1 MTLRALSSCVV
12 ESSSGL
18 PLYGTNATRDLEQ
31 QLLQQTQPHALMDLA
46 GRSVCRLA
54 RALAPHARHI
64 WIACG
69 PGNNGGDGLVAAALL
84 QTDAARLGL
93 RVTVT
98 WCSSTRPRSADA
110 QYALTKALNAG
121 VHLSEHPPEAC
132 DLAID
137 ALLGLGAQQKTK
149 QTPARDPDALATRI
163 STLRAHLRQAPLL
176 LCVDLPSGLCADTGT
191 DTLEQ
196 DIAPMRTS
204 VTPNGQAKTNQSNT
218 GAPHRSRYS
227 TIANYSMN
235 TCLRQVFT
243 LTFLTLKPGLF
254 TAQGRDEA
262 GSIWLDDLGLDSK
275 ALNIQRPSPDA
286 WLGRSDRPAA
296 HRLLRLH
303 SSHKGRFG
311 DVWIVGGQGISSHGQ
326 GMTGAAVLA
335 ARAAL
340 HAGAGRVF
348 VVPLGEP
355 VVAWDPD
362 QPELMFRTP
371 SSAFTGDFHLAGSWV
386 CGCGGG
392 DMVAA
397 HLPRLLADP
406 APLVIDADGLNAL
419 AAKPEWLLLAAE
431 RWGRAWITVLTPH
444 PLEAARL
451 LGWTTHA
458 VQSNRLL
465 AARDLAAKYQA
476 ICVLKGSGTVVSAPG
491 AVPWINNTGNARLA
505 TAGTGDVLAGM
516 VGAALAQPTVHPCT
530 TPALLMEEAMR
541 DVCSVVA
548 EHGRIADTWQAS
560 SALTA
565 STLAAAI
572 RR

>member
-1 MTLRALSSCVV
+1 MALRALSSCWA
-12 ESSSGL
+12 EGGSGL
-18 PLYGTNATRDLEQ
+18 PLYGTDATRRLEQ
-31 QLLQQTQPHALMDLA
+31 QLLQQTQPHALVALA
-46 GRSVCRLA
+46 GQSVYRLA

-84 QTDAARLGL
+84 QADAGRLGL

-98 WCSSTRPRSADA
+98 WCGGTRPPSADV
-110 QYALTKALNAG
+110 QYALNRAMNAG

-137 ALLGLGAQQKTK
+137 ALLGLGAQQQVKPT
-149 QTPARDPDALATRI
+149 QASDPEALATRI
-163 STLRAHLRQAPLL
+163 SVWRERLRQAPML

-191 DTLEQ
+191 DTLKQ
-196 DIAPMRTS
+196 SVAPMRAS
-204 VTPNGQAKTNQSNT
+204 VAQRSTTATTESNAM
-218 GAPHRSRYS
+218 APHECQFLS
-227 TIANYSMN
+227 IANSSIN
-235 TCLRQVFT
+235 TCHVCVFT

-254 TAQGRDEA
+254 TAQGRDAA
-262 GSIWLDDLGLDSK
+262 GDVWFDDLGMSAKD
-275 ALNIQRPSPDA
+275 LNIGSPLPDA
-286 WLGRSDRPAA
+286 QLGHIAPSADLSLSRM
-296 HRLLRLH
+296 H
-303 SSHKGRFG
+303 SSHKGLFG
-311 DVWIVGGQGISSHGQ
+311 DVWIVGGQGISSQ
-326 GMTGAAVLA
+326 DKGMTGAAVLA

-348 VVPLGEP
+348 VVPLGSP
-355 VVAWDPD
+355 VVAWDPA

-371 SSAFTGDFHLAGSWV
+371 DSAFSDHFHEAGSWV

-392 DMVAA
+392 DLVAA
-397 HLPRLLADP
+397 HLPRLLADRR
-406 APLVIDADGLNAL
+406 PLVIDADGLNAL
-419 AAKPEWLLLAAE
+419 AAGPELLSSVV
-431 RWGRAWITVLTPH
+431 GRKDRACITVLTPH

-491 AVPWINNTGNARLA
+491 AMPWINHTGNARLA

-516 VGAALAQPTVHPCT
+516 VGAALAQSTVQSCT
-530 TPALLMEEAMR
+530 TPALLMAHAMR
-541 DVCSVVA
+541 AVCSAVA
-548 EHGRIADTWQAS
+548 EHGRIADTWPAGQ
-560 SALTA
+560 ALTA